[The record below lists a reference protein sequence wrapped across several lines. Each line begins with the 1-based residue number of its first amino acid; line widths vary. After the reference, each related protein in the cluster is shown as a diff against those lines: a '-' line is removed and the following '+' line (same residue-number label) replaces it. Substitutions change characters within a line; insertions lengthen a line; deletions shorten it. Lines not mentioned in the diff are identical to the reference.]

1 MAAASVIFAVLQER
15 GPRMSDYFC
24 SLVLVEINY
33 ELFFAML
40 VGYLESYYNKRYDA
54 RSGKLLNSCT

>member
-1 MAAASVIFAVLQER
+1 MEVQQKYAAAASVIFAVLQER

-33 ELFFAML
+33 ELFCNVSRLFRKFQQQ
-40 VGYLESYYNKRYDA
+40 EI
-54 RSGKLLNSCT
+54 